1 MIKLTTKELSLLRVA
16 CLLAAKEA
24 RARAEDVKDKELV
37 GIYMEQAAIYD
48 DLYSKLWRREGKK

>member
-24 RARAEDVKDKELV
+24 RARAEEDVKDRELM

-48 DLYSKLWRREGKK
+48 DLYNKLWRR